1 MSKLEEIYQSIDT
14 LKKYGVKINKEQLQA
29 FDEFEEKLIKEEVLP
44 ALSQDIA
51 PRLNPIKRNLV
62 IVVEY
67 SPGQPINVAL
77 SRKVRISD
85 FSDAKSLTPMSLP
98 VSSDEKPKQK
108 VDKSGRR
115 VKNHTKGMK
124 VTFADGTVVWHRKA
138 IDTYIDTIK
147 RIGYERVS
155 SLGIKHG
162 EYNIV
167 SRQPRPTEHGR
178 IWQHEIDGW
187 YIWTNSSNLQKSN
200 DLKQISDHYSLG
212 LTIEEGKLSEQ

>member
-29 FDEFEEKLIKEEVLP
+29 FDEFEENLIKEEVLP

-62 IVVEY
+62 LVVEY

-85 FSDAKSLTPMSLP
+85 FSDAKSITPLSQP
-98 VSSDEKPKQK
+98 VNSGEKPQQNEEKTN
-108 VDKSGRR
+108 RR
-115 VKNHTKGMK
+115 VKNHTKGLK

-138 IDTYIDTIK
+138 IDTYIDAIK
-147 RIGYERVS
+147 RIGYERVAA
-155 SLGIKHG
+155 LGMEHG
-162 EYNIV
+162 GYNIL
-167 SRQPRPTEHGR
+167 SRQSRPTEPGR

-187 YIWTNSSNLQKSN
+187 FVWTNSSNIQKTN
-200 DLKQISDHYSLG
+200 DLKQISDYLGLG
-212 LTIEEGKLSEQ
+212 LTVEEGKL

>member
-29 FDEFEEKLIKEEVLP
+29 FDEFEENLIKEEVLP

-62 IVVEY
+62 LVVEY

-85 FSDAKSLTPMSLP
+85 FSDAKSITPLSQP
-98 VSSDEKPKQK
+98 VSSSEKPQQNEEKT
-108 VDKSGRR
+108 DRR
-115 VKNHTKGMK
+115 VRNHTKGIK
-124 VTFADGTVVWHRKA
+124 VTFADGTVVWHHKA

-155 SLGIKHG
+155 LLGIMHG
-162 EYNIV
+162 DYNIV
-167 SRQPRPTEHGR
+167 SHKQRPIEPGR
-178 IWQHEIDGW
+178 IWQHETDGW
-187 YIWTNSSNLQKSN
+187 YIWTNSSNAQKTN
-200 DLKQISDHYSLG
+200 DLQQISDHFGLG
-212 LTIEEGKLSEQ
+212 LTIEEGKP